1 MKPTKHTARIAG
13 ALYVLLGLT
22 APFSL
27 MYVPATLFVRGNAT
41 ATAGKI
47 LGSEMLFRLGMVNEL
62 MSSVI
67 CIFLVMT
74 LYRLFNQVD
83 KMQASLM
90 VILSV
95 VSAPITFLG
104 VVLEIGA
111 LTAFR
116 GADYLNV
123 FSKAQLDALA
133 LFFIGLHGKGILANE
148 IFWGLWLFPFG
159 ILVIRSGF
167 LPRIL
172 GVLLIV
178 NGFAY
183 LAVSLTGLLVP
194 EYSNVVERYAL
205 IAQFGEVWIM
215 FWLLIRGP
223 RAQPPLVPAE
233 QFS

>member
-1 MKPTKHTARIAG
+1 MQPTKHTARLAG

-27 MYVPATLFVRGNAT
+27 IYVPTTLFVRGNAT
-41 ATAGKI
+41 ATAGKV
-47 LGSEMLFRLGMVNEL
+47 LASEMTLRLGMVNEL
-62 MSSVI
+62 LSVVV

-95 VSAPITFLG
+95 VSTPITFLG

-116 GADYLNV
+116 GADYFNV
-123 FSKAQLDALA
+123 FSKGQLDALA
-133 LFFIGLHGKGILANE
+133 LFFIGLHGKTILVNE
-148 IFWGLWLFPFG
+148 IFWGLWLIPFG

-172 GVLLIV
+172 GILLIV
-178 NGFAY
+178 NGVAY
-183 LAVSLTGLLVP
+183 FVVSLTGLLVP
-194 EYSNVVERYAL
+194 EYSNVVERYAFF
-205 IAQFGEVWIM
+205 AQLGEVWIM
-215 FWLLIRGP
+215 FWLLIRGAK
-223 RAQPPLVPAE
+223 AQPRLLPAE
-233 QFS
+233 QFA